1 MIEAHCASADFYES
15 VENVKI
21 CDVCDVRLVCVVF
34 CRPFFIFKC
43 STAFVFAPSPLCT
56 VHILQAASLHV
67 SCDIRLLCYGC
78 VAWKCVLKMI

>member
-67 SCDIRLLCYGC
+67 SCGIRLLCYGC
-78 VAWKCVLKMI
+78 AAGERDLKMI

>member
-21 CDVCDVRLVCVVF
+21 CDACDVRLICVVF
-34 CRPFFIFKC
+34 LPSIFH
-43 STAFVFAPSPLCT
+43 FQVFNGVCICAKSALY

-67 SCDIRLLCYGC
+67 SCGIRLLCYGC
-78 VAWKCVLKMI
+78 AAGERDLKMI